1 MKDTKLWSLHLFAG
15 IVILFLLGLHM
26 AIMHLDEIVSLFNPK
41 GEEAISWE
49 NVLERMK
56 MIGFVFV
63 YIFLLGFAL
72 YHSFYGLNK
81 IIGETNVK
89 EGTRKFWS
97 YVLTIFGFLLF
108 IIGTYAAI
116 AAKVVSAK
124 F

>member
-1 MKDTKLWSLHLFAG
+1 MKDTKLWTLHLFAG
-15 IVILFLLGLHM
+15 IAVLFLLGLHM
-26 AIMHLDEIVSLFNPK
+26 AIMHLDEIISLFNPK

-72 YHSFYGLNK
+72 YHGLYGLNK
-81 IIGETNVK
+81 IIGETNIK
-89 EGTRKFWS
+89 EGTRKFWA
-97 YVLTIFGFLLF
+97 YFFAIFGFLLF

-116 AAKVVSAK
+116 AAKIVSVK